1 MRFRKVGPEVLDGPG
16 GTSRGTPSGSDRSP
30 IGTHGRNRATTVE
43 FAKAWMAHDW
53 DRVRQLAG
61 PELTCRWT
69 GFGQDGVTAR
79 TLEEAIAFT
88 PGFEARHGTAARY
101 RVVEAMGGEHHAAIL
116 FEPADLGVDVDH
128 VARVAVYRIEDGR
141 VVGISVYAD
150 RRD

>member
-16 GTSRGTPSGSDRSP
+16 GASRGTTPGSDWSP
-30 IGTHGRNRATTVE
+30 VSTHGRNRAVMVE
-43 FAKAWMAHDW
+43 FATAWMAHDW

-88 PGFEARHGTAARY
+88 PGFESRHGTAARY
-101 RVVEAMGGEHHAAIL
+101 SVVEAMGGESHAAIL
-116 FEPADLGVDVDH
+116 FEPADVGTDVDH

-141 VVGISVYAD
+141 VVAISVYAD